1 MTKLKTLLGIEST
14 LNEIEESGLTITEFF
29 KRKGESAKSFYDK
42 MSYVKQN
49 GKIQMDDEYRSVY
62 QSVMQKYTDLKNRV
76 KTEQSLDNEPKVETK
91 YIRDD
96 EGKITGYSFV
106 VYRRDNSP
114 VTGVLSRDE
123 MNNIYRLYSYYGSG
137 ITQRQISRLFP
148 EYSLMDFKRILRAF
162 NITKASSPFAPHM
175 YEEHTEDELKEI
187 HAREKENDFLKRI
200 EKDELNDLKQTA
212 IKLAKRNKDLEQ
224 TINTLSEE
232 IKITVDMPTITYN
245 PQVPSE
251 KSMIVYLADMHIG
264 AKCNS
269 DTLYPNNY
277 DRKEINRRLTQLASQ
292 IASFGRLDN
301 LVICLMGDSLD
312 GMDQQ
317 TARRDHF
324 MPQCMDNNEQ
334 LNAFLDL
341 TFNFITRCRDL
352 CNNVSIYS
360 VKCGNH
366 GGTWEYT
373 ANIALKHL
381 VEKVYPEI
389 TFTLFDEFIG
399 AFEFN
404 NHLFLVTHGKDEQF
418 MKRPLPLYLD
428 DTTKVRIHEWL
439 LSRGL
444 SGAENIHVIK
454 GDLHSDALSSCLAFD
469 YRNVLSLFGASDYAN
484 YNFSRNSYGVSY
496 DLFIGDNRMMG
507 TFENF

>member
-1 MTKLKTLLGIEST
+1 MTRLKTLLSIETT
-14 LNEIEESGLTITEFF
+14 LNEIAESGLSIAEFF
-29 KRKGESAKSFYDK
+29 RRKGEPVSNFYNR
-42 MSYVKQN
+42 MSNIKQN
-49 GKIQMDDEYRSVY
+49 GCIQTNPEFKDTYN
-62 QSVMQKYTDLKNRV
+62 SVMNKYNSLKGRN
-76 KTEQSLDNEPKVETK
+76 KSEQSLDNEPKVETK
-91 YIRDD
+91 YIRDE

-114 VTGVLSRDE
+114 ITGVLTRDE

-200 EKDELNDLKQTA
+200 EKDEINDLRQTA
-212 IKLAKRNKDLEQ
+212 IKLAKKNKELEQ
-224 TINTLSEE
+224 TIDTLSQQ
-232 IKITVDMPTITYN
+232 IKINVEGLNYNIPTQFI
-245 PQVPSE
+245 SD
-251 KSMIVYLADMHIG
+251 KSMIVYLSDMHVG

-269 DTLYPNNY
+269 DTLYPNPY
-277 DRKEINRRLTQLASQ
+277 DKKEISRRLSELCTQ
-292 IASFGRLDN
+292 IASFGHLSE

-317 TARRDHF
+317 TARRDHI

-334 LNAFLDL
+334 LTAFIDL
-341 TFNFITRCRDL
+341 TFSFITTCRTL
-352 CNNVSIYS
+352 CNNVTIYS

-373 ANIALKHL
+373 ANLALKNL

-389 TFTLFDEFIG
+389 KFTLFNEFIG
-399 AFEFN
+399 AFE
-404 NHLFLVTHGKDEQF
+404 
-418 MKRPLPLYLD
+418 
-428 DTTKVRIHEWL
+428 
-439 LSRGL
+439 LSRNL
-444 SGAENIHVIK
+444 STSENIHVVK
-454 GDLHSDALSSCLAFD
+454 GDLHSNALCSCLAFD

-496 DLFIGDNRMMG
+496 DLFVGNSRMIG